1 MKLHAWPKF
10 RWFSQSAALLF
21 CGVVFGVAGLASQPA
36 HARDAQTVIDPP
48 GRVGRLSD
56 LTGQVWLFSPD
67 AGEWVTAD
75 RNRPLTTG
83 DRLST
88 DASGRAEVRIG
99 STTLRLAAGTE
110 VEVLRLDDD
119 HIGLQLHSG
128 SAAVRLRQR
137 EAADEFELRT
147 PEGRFRTER
156 TGRYRFDRSNDT
168 SHVTVYSGQAHYEG
182 AGSALTVASGQRAE
196 FWVDARNA
204 AQYSI
209 TEPQRDAFSSWNG
222 DRDRS
227 DDRSTSSRYVSPEMT
242 GIEDLDRHGR
252 WEQNTEY
259 GALWTPRTVV
269 PGWAPYAAGHWAFV
283 RPWGWTWVDDAPW
296 GFAPFHYGRWVW
308 HRNAWGWAP
317 GTYVARPVYA
327 PALVGWVGGS
337 QVSVSI
343 SIGSPAPTVGWF
355 PLAPREV
362 YVPSYP
368 VSPRYVQNV
377 NVTHVTHIT
386 NITTIINNPQA
397 AVGRIDYRNRKFPH
411 AVTVVPQSVLT
422 ARQPVAPAA
431 AQWRDANRGHD
442 EREDRGRSD
451 RRDRRDRVDPRQVT
465 AMTLAAAPVAAP
477 VSVRREAQRSP
488 ESAAGNSGGAPNVPV
503 SAATGPAPVVAVPAP
518 PSRMNRPVLRAA
530 EAASAPTLP
539 GTVVAPHSPDERQG
553 RDRREDRRQ
562 VPVEGRTAP
571 PGAALAPP
579 VAPAPARVAPSLPP
593 VQPPTAVVP
602 GRTLPIV
609 AVPKAQPAGP
619 TAVPPVITTLPARVA
634 RPPVLTAPG
643 TDIQVGR
650 PGRSAPS
657 DDGFNAGVQR
667 PVPPVPPRV
676 VAPVPP
682 RAVAPPQPVTAAPT
696 VPPPVPR
703 AEPVAAQRRADGQR
717 PPIREGEPGREA
729 QAGEPRKPHPQ
740 ERRGDPR
747 ERIQVN

>member
-10 RWFSQSAALLF
+10 HWFSQSAALLF
-21 CGVVFGVAGLASQPA
+21 CGVVFGVAGIASQPA

-137 EAADEFELRT
+137 EAADEFELTT

-156 TGRYRFDRSNDT
+156 TGRYRFDRNDAT

-182 AGSALTVASGQRAE
+182 AGSALTVVSGQRAE

-209 TEPQRDAFSSWNG
+209 TEPQRDAFSSWNS

-227 DDRSTSSRYVSPEMT
+227 DDRSASSRYVSPEMT
-242 GIEDLDRHGR
+242 GI

-259 GALWTPRTVV
+259 GALWTPRTVA

-308 HRNAWGWAP
+308 YRNAWGWAP
-317 GTYVARPVYA
+317 GTYVAQPVYA
-327 PALVGWVGGS
+327 PALVGWVGGP

-377 NVTHVTHIT
+377 NVTHVTNIT

-397 AVGRIDYRNRKFPH
+397 AVGRIDYSNRKFPH

-431 AQWRDANRGHD
+431 AQWRDANREHD
-442 EREDRGRSD
+442 EREARGRG
-451 RRDRRDRVDPRQVT
+451 DRRDRVDPRLVT

-477 VSVRREAQRSP
+477 VSVRREAQRPLESP
-488 ESAAGNSGGAPNVPV
+488 AGPAGVKAGNSGAAPNVPV

-530 EAASAPTLP
+530 EATSAPTVP
-539 GTVVAPHSPDERQG
+539 GTVVAPRSPDERQG

-562 VPVEGRTAP
+562 VPIEVRTAP
-571 PGAALAPP
+571 PAAALA
-579 VAPAPARVAPSLPP
+579 AP
-593 VQPPTAVVP
+593 AVVP
-602 GRTLPIV
+602 ARTLPIV
-609 AVPKAQPAGP
+609 AVPKAQPAVPAAVLPVPAAAP
-619 TAVPPVITTLPARVA
+619 TAAPARVG
-634 RPPVLTAPG
+634 RPPVPPASG
-643 TDIQVGR
+643 TDIQAGR
-650 PGRSAPS
+650 PGRSTPG
-657 DDGFNAGVQR
+657 DGGFNAGVQR
-667 PVPPVPPRV
+667 PVPPVPPRA

-682 RAVAPPQPVTAAPT
+682 PVAVPPT
-696 VPPPVPR
+696 VPPPVSR
-703 AEPVAAQRRADGQR
+703 AEPAAAQRRADGQR
-717 PPIREGEPGREA
+717 SPIREGESGREG
-729 QAGEPRKPHPQ
+729 QAGEPRKPQPQ
-740 ERRGDPR
+740 ERRGEPR
-747 ERIQVN
+747 ERNQAN

>member
-1 MKLHAWPKF
+1 M
-10 RWFSQSAALLF
+10 
-21 CGVVFGVAGLASQPA
+21 
-36 HARDAQTVIDPP
+36 
-48 GRVGRLSD
+48 
-56 LTGQVWLFSPD
+56 
-67 AGEWVTAD
+67 
-75 RNRPLTTG
+75 
-83 DRLST
+83 
-88 DASGRAEVRIG
+88 
-99 STTLRLAAGTE
+99 
-110 VEVLRLDDD
+110 LRLDDD

-182 AGSALTVASGQRAE
+182 AGSALTVVGGQRAE

-227 DDRSTSSRYVSPEMT
+227 DDRSASSRYVSPEMT

-259 GALWTPRTVV
+259 GALWTPRTVA

-327 PALVGWVGGS
+327 PALVGWVGGP

-377 NVTHVTHIT
+377 NVTHVTNIT

-397 AVGRIDYRNRKFPH
+397 AVGRIDYSNRKFPH

-442 EREDRGRSD
+442 EGEARDRSD
-451 RRDRRDRVDPRQVT
+451 RSDRGDRRERHERRDRVDPRQVT

-488 ESAAGNSGGAPNVPV
+488 ESPAGPGGGEAGNPGAAPKAPV
-503 SAATGPAPVVAVPAP
+503 SAATGPAPVGAVPAP

-530 EAASAPTLP
+530 DAASVPTLP
-539 GTVVAPHSPDERQG
+539 ATVVVPRSPDERQG

-562 VPVEGRTAP
+562 VPVEGRTVP
-571 PGAALAPP
+571 PAAALTPP
-579 VAPAPARVAPSLPP
+579 VAPAPAPPRVAPSLPP

-602 GRTLPIV
+602 SVPPAVPGRTLPIV
-609 AVPKAQPAGP
+609 ALPKAQPAGP

-650 PGRSAPS
+650 PGRSAPG
-657 DDGFNAGVQR
+657 DDGFNAGVRR

-682 RAVAPPQPVTAAPT
+682 RAVAPPQPVTVAPA

-703 AEPVAAQRRADGQR
+703 AEPAAPQRRADGQR
-717 PPIREGEPGREA
+717 SPVREGEPGREA
-729 QAGEPRKPHPQ
+729 QAGEPRKPPPQ

-747 ERIQVN
+747 ERNQAN

>member
-182 AGSALTVASGQRAE
+182 AGSALTVVSGQRAE

-204 AQYSI
+204 AQYRI

-227 DDRSTSSRYVSPEMT
+227 DDRSASSRYVSPEMT

-296 GFAPFHYGRWVW
+296 GFAPFHYGRWVYY
-308 HRNAWGWAP
+308 RNAWCWAP
-317 GTYVARPVYA
+317 GTRVARPVYA
-327 PALVGWVGGS
+327 PALVAWVGGPR
-337 QVSVSI
+337 VNVSI
-343 SIGSPAPTVGWF
+343 NIGGGPAVGWF

-362 YVPSYP
+362 YVPSYR
-368 VSPRYVQNV
+368 VSPRYVQNI
-377 NVTHVTHIT
+377 NITHVTNVTSIT
-386 NITTIINNPQA
+386 AVINNPQA
-397 AVGRIDYRNRKFPH
+397 PRDFGNRRFPN
-411 AVTVVPQSVLT
+411 AMTVVPGSVLT

-431 AQWRDANRGHD
+431 AQMRNTPWVRELSREPRRG
-442 EREDRGRSD
+442 E
-451 RRDRRDRVDPRQVT
+451 
-465 AMTLAAAPVAAP
+465 AMVVAPIAAPVALQPNDRRP
-477 VSVRREAQRSP
+477 VALPPGLTGEARSP
-488 ESAAGNSGGAPNVPV
+488 REGLPPRGADSGRAPAQSPDGGRGGDRNDRRPGQRDEGGRPDG
-503 SAATGPAPVVAVPAP
+503 SP
-518 PSRMNRPVLRAA
+518 NRPVGALAPAAPVAPTVSTPAAPSVNAAPAPRPEAAGRRPGPSGAGDDRRGPSREPIPAPAASPALAQPQGVAPLNRPAAPREAAERPAVQAPAA
-530 EAASAPTLP
+530 EATGRRAAAKQPQ
-539 GTVVAPHSPDERQG
+539 AQAEER
-553 RDRREDRRQ
+553 
-562 VPVEGRTAP
+562 
-571 PGAALAPP
+571 
-579 VAPAPARVAPSLPP
+579 
-593 VQPPTAVVP
+593 
-602 GRTLPIV
+602 
-609 AVPKAQPAGP
+609 
-619 TAVPPVITTLPARVA
+619 
-634 RPPVLTAPG
+634 
-643 TDIQVGR
+643 
-650 PGRSAPS
+650 
-657 DDGFNAGVQR
+657 
-667 PVPPVPPRV
+667 
-676 VAPVPP
+676 
-682 RAVAPPQPVTAAPT
+682 RA
-696 VPPPVPR
+696 VPR
-703 AEPVAAQRRADGQR
+703 AEASPALAPRPPQRVEQAAQPKAVEPPAQVKPTAEVQR
-717 PPIREGEPGREA
+717 PASPDARRPEPPARARAESARDQRRDDARE
-729 QAGEPRKPHPQ
+729 
-740 ERRGDPR
+740 RGDKKD
-747 ERIQVN
+747 